1 MSGRRLLFAALA
13 ALLVLLLLIPIGR
26 WERARRADDAMEG
39 MRSVIAAVG
48 ELDSPSLRGFRVL
61 ANFDCLLY
69 ERARDEFALE
79 LCVDDEGRVVEAI
92 DRRGAGDPEI
102 WSLRDDPDSSDVLL
116 DRAVVNR
123 LLLRMGVPQRLL
135 PAVVGA

>member
-1 MSGRRLLFAALA
+1 MSRRRLVLAALA

-26 WERARRADDAMEG
+26 WERGRRADDEMEG

-61 ANFDCLLY
+61 AGFDCLLY

-135 PAVVGA
+135 PRVGSA